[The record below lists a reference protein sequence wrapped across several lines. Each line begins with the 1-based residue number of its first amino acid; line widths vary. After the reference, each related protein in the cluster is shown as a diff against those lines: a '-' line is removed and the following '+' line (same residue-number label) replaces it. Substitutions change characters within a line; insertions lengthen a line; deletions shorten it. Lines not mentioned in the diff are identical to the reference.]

1 MTLPNIRPV
10 NEWTVTCKTASVGTT
25 PAAAWC
31 VAPVKGKIVRT
42 YAVLE
47 GTITG
52 TAAIAVGING
62 GADIGTGALSVAAGP
77 AGTGAS
83 DAPANAAGA
92 AAVNEGDFI
101 SFTPAGATGANVP
114 ATFHAVIRESP

>member
-1 MTLPNIRPV
+1 MTLPNVRPV

-52 TAAIAVGING
+52 TAAIAVGVNG
-62 GADIGTGALSVAAGP
+62 GADIGTGALAIPAGA

-83 DAPANAAGA
+83 DAPANAAGS

-101 SFTPAGATGANVP
+101 SFTPAGATGSGIP

>member
-1 MTLPNIRPV
+1 MALPNVRPV
-10 NEWTVTCKTASVGTT
+10 NEWTVTAKTASVGTT

-52 TAAIAVGING
+52 TAAIAVAING
-62 GADIGTGALSVAAGP
+62 GADIGTGALSIAAGA

-83 DAPANAAGA
+83 DAPANANNA

-101 SFTPAGATGANVP
+101 SFTPSGATGANIP
-114 ATFHAVIRESP
+114 ATFHAVIREQP

>member
-1 MTLPNIRPV
+1 
-10 NEWTVTCKTASVGTT
+10 
-25 PAAAWC
+25 
-31 VAPVKGKIVRT
+31 
-42 YAVLE
+42 VLE

-52 TAAIAVGING
+52 TAAIAVGVNG

-83 DAPANAAGA
+83 DAPANAAGS

>member
-1 MTLPNIRPV
+1 MALPNVRPV
-10 NEWTVTCKTASVGTT
+10 NEWVVTAKTASVGTT

-62 GADIGTGALSVAAGP
+62 GADIGTGGLSIAAGA

-83 DAPANAAGA
+83 DAPTNSAGA
-92 AAVNEGDFI
+92 ALVNEGDFI
-101 SFTPAGATGANVP
+101 SFTPSGAGGPNVP

>member
-1 MTLPNIRPV
+1 
-10 NEWTVTCKTASVGTT
+10 VTCKTASVGTT

-62 GADIGTGALSVAAGP
+62 GADIGTGALAIGPGGAGSE
-77 AGTGAS
+77 AS
-83 DAPANAAGA
+83 DTPANANQSAR
-92 AAVNEGDFI
+92 VNEGDVI
-101 SFTPAGATGANVP
+101 SFTPSGGGGASIP
-114 ATFHAVIRESP
+114 ATFHAVIRERSL

>member
-1 MTLPNIRPV
+1 MALPNVRPV
-10 NEWTVTCKTASVGTT
+10 NEWTVTAKTASVGTT

-52 TAAIAVGING
+52 TAAIAVAING
-62 GADIGTGALSVAAGP
+62 GPDIGSGALSIAAGA

-83 DAPANAAGA
+83 DAPANSANS

-101 SFTPAGATGANVP
+101 SFTPAGATGANIP
-114 ATFHAVIRESP
+114 ATFHAVIREQP

>member
-1 MTLPNIRPV
+1 MTLPNVRPV
-10 NEWTVTCKTASVGTT
+10 NEWTVTCKTASAGSA

-31 VAPVKGKIVRT
+31 VAPVKGRIVRT

-62 GADIGTGALSVAAGP
+62 GADIGTGALSIPAGG

-83 DAPANAAGA
+83 DAPANANNS

-101 SFTPAGATGANVP
+101 AFTPAGATGTSIP
-114 ATFHAVIRESP
+114 ATFHAVIREQS

>member
-1 MTLPNIRPV
+1 MTLPV
-10 NEWTVTCKTASVGTT
+10 NEPFNEIVITAKTASVGTT
-25 PAAAWC
+25 PATAWC

-52 TAAIAVGING
+52 TAAIAVAVNG
-62 GADIGTGALSVAAGP
+62 GSDIGTGALSIAAGA

-83 DAPANAAGA
+83 DAPANANNS

-101 SFTPAGATGANVP
+101 SFAPSGATGANIP